1 MADSRKMP
9 NFASLEV
16 QKQHILLANKEKNR
30 ERKLW
35 DRWDPHSH
43 EMFRLI
49 GSSSI
54 GGNQVSLYRLN
65 RTGLTVYTIHSDS
78 TIVNSY
84 FVIIC
89 FCG

>member
-1 MADSRKMP
+1 MNAEP
-9 NFASLEV
+9 N
-16 QKQHILLANKEKNR
+16 
-30 ERKLW
+30 LW
-35 DRWDPHSH
+35 DLWDGHSR

-84 FVIIC
+84 FV
-89 FCG
+89 